1 MTTIAPGSSEE
12 RAVAEA
18 RADAEH
24 VARIKSAQDPGVS
37 RAEGWR
43 LRGPLLPALIFMI
56 VVTQIPFLLTLFYST
71 LSWNLVRPGSRR
83 FVGLQNYV
91 TVVQDSQFWR
101 VAINTVILI
110 VGVVLISAF
119 LGLLLALLL
128 DRVFL
133 GRGIVRT
140 LLITPF
146 LVTPVA
152 AALIWK
158 TTILDATNGILNF
171 VLSPFGVH
179 QVDWISRF
187 PLASVMVVLIWQ
199 WTPFMM
205 LLILAGLQSMPRDI
219 LEAGRVDG
227 AGAFQLFRE
236 LTLPHL
242 RRFIELG
249 VVLGAIYLVNTFDAI
264 YMMTQGGP
272 GIASSNLP
280 FYIYQRA
287 FLGFDMGQAAA
298 MGVVVVIFTM
308 IIASFAL
315 RLIFKSFTG
324 KEEAA

>member
-1 MTTIAPGSSEE
+1 MTTIE
-12 RAVAEA
+12 RQDLTE
-18 RADAEH
+18 AEH
-24 VARIKSAQDPGVS
+24 VARIKKAQDPGVS

-43 LRGPLLPALIFMI
+43 RRGPLLPALIFMI
-56 VVTQIPFLLTLFYST
+56 VVTQIPFLFTLYYST
-71 LSWNLVRPGSRR
+71 LSWNLVRPGSRQ
-83 FVGLQNYV
+83 FVGLQNYID
-91 TVVQDSQFWR
+91 VVQDSVFWQ
-101 VAINTVILI
+101 VAWNTVLI
-110 VGVVLISAF
+110 IVLTVLISVI

-133 GRGIVRT
+133 GRGVVRT

-152 AALIWK
+152 GALMWK
-158 TTILDATNGILNF
+158 TAMLDPVFGIINF
-171 VLSPFGVH
+171 LLPGEG
-179 QVDWISRF
+179 VDWVSQF
-187 PLASVMVVLIWQ
+187 PLSSIILALVWQ

-249 VVLGAIYLVNTFDAI
+249 TVLGAIYLVNTFDQI

-272 GIASSNLP
+272 GTASANLP

-287 FLGFDMGQAAA
+287 FLGFDIGQAAA

>member
-1 MTTIAPGSSEE
+1 MTVTADTKAEASEM
-12 RAVAEA
+12 AVAE
-18 RADAEH
+18 R
-24 VARIKSAQDPGVS
+24 VRRIREAQDTGVS
-37 RAEGWR
+37 RAEAWR
-43 LRGPLLPALIFMI
+43 RRGPLLPALIFMI
-56 VVTQIPFLLTLFYST
+56 VVTQIPFLFTLYYST

-83 FVGLQNYV
+83 FIGLQNYV
-91 TVVQDSQFWR
+91 TVAKDSQFWT
-101 VAINTVILI
+101 VALNTVILI
-110 VGVVLISAF
+110 VGVVLLSAF
-119 LGLLLALLL
+119 FGLLLALLL
-128 DRVFL
+128 DRAFL

-158 TTILDATNGILNF
+158 TTILDPNNGILNW
-171 VLSPFGVH
+171 VMSLVGIERM
-179 QVDWISRF
+179 DWIGRF
-187 PLASVMVVLIWQ
+187 PLPMVMVMLIWQ

-227 AGAFQLFRE
+227 ANAFQLFRE

-249 VVLGAIYLVNTFDAI
+249 VVLGAIFLVNTFDAI

-272 GIASSNLP
+272 GIASANLP

-287 FLGFDMGQAAA
+287 FLGFDIGQAAA

>member
-1 MTTIAPGSSEE
+1 MTVTADTEADASQH
-12 RAVAEA
+12 AVAE
-18 RADAEH
+18 RVRKIRE
-24 VARIKSAQDPGVS
+24 AQDTGVS

-43 LRGPLLPALIFMI
+43 RRGPLLPALIFMI
-56 VVTQIPFLLTLFYST
+56 VVTQIPFLFTLYYST
-71 LSWNLVRPGSRR
+71 LSWNLVRPGSRQ
-83 FVGLQNYV
+83 FVGLNNYIA
-91 TVVQDSQFWR
+91 VVKDSQFWR
-101 VAINTVILI
+101 VGSQHRRPDRRSSCLV
-110 VGVVLISAF
+110 SAF

-128 DRVFL
+128 DRAFL
-133 GRGIVRT
+133 GRGVVRT

-158 TTILDATNGILNF
+158 TTILDATNGILNW
-171 VLSPFGVH
+171 VLSLVGIGK
-179 QVDWISRF
+179 VDWIGQF
-187 PLASVMVVLIWQ
+187 PLTMVMVVLIWQ

-272 GIASSNLP
+272 GIASANLP

-308 IIASFAL
+308 FIASFAL
-315 RLIFKSFTG
+315 RLIFKSFSG

>member
-1 MTTIAPGSSEE
+1 MTTIAPGSLEE
-12 RAVAEA
+12 RTAAQ
-18 RADAEH
+18 DSEH
-24 VARIKSAQDPGVS
+24 VARIKEAQDPGVS

-56 VVTQIPFLLTLFYST
+56 VVTQIPFLFTLYYST
-71 LSWNLVRPGSRR
+71 LSWNLVRPGSSK
-83 FVGLQNYV
+83 FVGLQNYLDV
-91 TVVQDSQFWR
+91 IGDSTFWQ
-101 VAINTVILI
+101 VAVNTVILI
-110 VGVVLISAF
+110 VGTVLISVV

-133 GRGIVRT
+133 GRGVVRT

-146 LVTPVA
+146 LITPVA
-152 AALIWK
+152 GALMWK
-158 TTILDATNGILNF
+158 TAMLDPVFGIVNW
-171 VLSPFGVH
+171 VLSPFGVSG
-179 QVDWISRF
+179 VDWVSQF
-187 PLASVMVVLIWQ
+187 PLTSVMINLVWQ

-249 VVLGAIYLVNTFDAI
+249 VVLGAIYLVNIFDAI

-272 GIASSNLP
+272 GTSSANLP

-287 FLGFDMGQAAA
+287 FLGFDIGQAAA
-298 MGVVVVIFTM
+298 MGVIVVIFTM

-315 RLIFKSFTG
+315 RLIFKSFSG

>member
-1 MTTIAPGSSEE
+1 MATAAPPRAPEEPAGQEPLTSS
-12 RAVAEA
+12 R
-18 RADAEH
+18 DH
-24 VARIKSAQDPGVS
+24 IS

-43 LRGPLLPALIFMI
+43 RRGPLLPALIFMI
-56 VVTQIPFLLTLFYST
+56 VVTQVPFLFTLYYST
-71 LSWNLVRPGSRR
+71 QSWNLVRPDSRS
-83 FVGLQNYV
+83 FVGLDNYV
-91 TVVQDSQFWR
+91 AVFRDNQFWR
-101 VAINTVILI
+101 VTANTVLLI
-110 VGVVLISAF
+110 VGTVLVSIV
-119 LGLLLALLL
+119 LGLLFALLL
-128 DRVFL
+128 DRKFL
-133 GRGIVRT
+133 GRGVVRT

-152 AALIWK
+152 AALLWK
-158 TTILDATNGILNF
+158 TSLLSPTNGLVNWA
-171 VLSPFGVH
+171 LGPFGVEI
-179 QVDWISRF
+179 DWLSEF
-187 PLASVMVVLIWQ
+187 PLMSVMAELVWQ

-227 AGAFQLFRE
+227 AGALQLFRE

-249 VVLGAIYLVNTFDAI
+249 VVLGAVYLVNTFDTI

-272 GIASSNLP
+272 GIASANLP

-298 MGVVVVIFTM
+298 MGVVVVVFTI

-315 RLIFKSFTG
+315 RLIFKSFSG

>member
-1 MTTIAPGSSEE
+1 MTVTADTDVAASERE
-12 RAVAEA
+12 VAE
-18 RADAEH
+18 RVRKIRE
-24 VARIKSAQDPGVS
+24 AQDVGVS

-43 LRGPLLPALIFMI
+43 RRGPLLPALIFMI
-56 VVTQIPFLLTLFYST
+56 VVTQIPFVFTLYYST
-71 LSWNLVRPGSRR
+71 LSWNLVRPGSRQ
-83 FVGLQNYV
+83 FVGLSNYIA
-91 TVVQDSQFWR
+91 VVKDSQFWT
-101 VAINTVILI
+101 VALNTVLLI
-110 VGVVLISAF
+110 VVVVLVSAF

-128 DRVFL
+128 DRAFL
-133 GRGIVRT
+133 GRGVIRT

-158 TTILDATNGILNF
+158 TTILDPNNGILNW
-171 VLSPFGVH
+171 VLSLVGIGP
-179 QVDWISRF
+179 VDWIGQF
-187 PLASVMVVLIWQ
+187 PLTMVMVVLIWQ

-264 YMMTQGGP
+264 YMLTQGGP
-272 GIASSNLP
+272 GIASANLP

-287 FLGFDMGQAAA
+287 FLGFDIGQAAA
-298 MGVVVVIFTM
+298 YAVVVVVFTM

-315 RLIFKSFTG
+315 RLIFKSFSG

>member
-1 MTTIAPGSSEE
+1 MTVASDIPDTTGTDTGIAE
-12 RAVAEA
+12 RV
-18 RADAEH
+18 RK
-24 VARIKSAQDPGVS
+24 IKERQDTGIS

-43 LRGPLLPALIFMI
+43 RRGPLLPALIFMI
-56 VVTQIPFLLTLFYST
+56 VVTQVPFVFTLYYST
-71 LSWNLVRPGSRR
+71 LSWNLVRPGSRQ
-83 FVGLQNYV
+83 FVGIQNYV
-91 TVVQDSQFWR
+91 AVVKDSQFWS
-101 VAINTVILI
+101 VAINTVVLI
-110 VGVVLISAF
+110 VGVVLVSAF

-128 DRVFL
+128 DRAFL

-158 TTILDATNGILNF
+158 TTILDPNNGILNWL
-171 VLSPFGVH
+171 LSLVGIGK
-179 QVDWISRF
+179 VDWIGQF
-187 PLASVMVVLIWQ
+187 PLTMVMVVLIWQ

-272 GIASSNLP
+272 GIASANLP

-298 MGVVVVIFTM
+298 MGVVVVVFTL

-324 KEEAA
+324 KEQAA